1 MSKSYPAELGRK
13 NISQSQFIW
22 NHFWGTRREYECW
35 YYPVLYPL
43 KLWNVEFSYAGWLA
57 EYPSA
62 RSVLYPQGHIPW
74 QSIDTFGSLPI
85 LYILP
90 KFTPQS
96 LTSSVSDKKAE
107 HWKIDAFE
115 LWYWKRFLRVPW
127 TAKRSY
133 QSILKEIPKY
143 SLEELWLKL
152 KLQSFG
158 HLMQRAASMERTL
171 MLRKI
176 DSKRRKGWQ
185 KMRWLDSMDMS
196 FSKLWE
202 IVEDREAWRAAVH
215 GVTKGETWLSNWTT
229 APRWWG

>member
-1 MSKSYPAELGRK
+1 M
-13 NISQSQFIW
+13 
-22 NHFWGTRREYECW
+22 
-35 YYPVLYPL
+35 
-43 KLWNVEFSYAGWLA
+43 EFSYAGWLA

-74 QSIDTFGSLPI
+74 QSVDTFGSLPI

-90 KFTPQS
+90 NFTPQS

-107 HWKIDAFE
+107 HRKIDAFK

-133 QSILKEIPKY
+133 QSILKEIPKH
-143 SLEELWLKL
+143 SLEGLRLKL

-185 KMRWLDSMDMS
+185 KMRWLDSITNSMDVS

-202 IVEDREAWRAAVH
+202 IVEDRGTRC
-215 GVTKGETWLSNWTT
+215 VTIRGLQRVRHDLATEQQQQNIYL
-229 APRWWG
+229 

>member
-1 MSKSYPAELGRK
+1 M
-13 NISQSQFIW
+13 
-22 NHFWGTRREYECW
+22 
-35 YYPVLYPL
+35 
-43 KLWNVEFSYAGWLA
+43 EFSYAGWLA

-74 QSIDTFGSLPI
+74 QSVDTFGSLPI

-90 KFTPQS
+90 NFTPQS

-107 HWKIDAFE
+107 HRKIDAFK

-133 QSILKEIPKY
+133 QSILKEIPKH
-143 SLEELWLKL
+143 SLEGLRLKL

-176 DSKRRKGWQ
+176 DSKRRKGRQ
-185 KMRWLDSMDMS
+185 KIRWLDSITNSMDLS

-215 GVTKGETWLSNWTT
+215 GVTKGQVWPSNWTT